1 MKGGI
6 LEEPHATAAA
16 TRTTRT
22 RRSYLKLFTA
32 LFVAAVY
39 ARLFY
44 VSIIETEKKMKLIR
58 IPRY

>member
-1 MKGGI
+1 MMKGGI

-44 VSIIETEKKMKLIR
+44 VSIIETEKKK
-58 IPRY
+58 